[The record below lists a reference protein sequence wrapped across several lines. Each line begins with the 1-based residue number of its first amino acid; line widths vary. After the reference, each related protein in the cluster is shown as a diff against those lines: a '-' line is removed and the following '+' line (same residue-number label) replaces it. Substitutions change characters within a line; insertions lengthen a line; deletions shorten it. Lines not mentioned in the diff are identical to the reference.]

1 MNEFMNNEV
10 QENEVVEN
18 TTENNDV
25 VAVAADN
32 EQPQGLTT
40 GQTVG
45 GLTILTLAGYGAF
58 KITKKVFIGDKKH
71 NEPSLV
77 RKGWDKIKSLRK
89 KKEEPK
95 AEEAQEVEQTA
106 E

>member
-1 MNEFMNNEV
+1 MNENFENVEV

-25 VAVAADN
+25 VAVAAD

-40 GQTVG
+40 GEKVVG
-45 GLTILTLAGYGAF
+45 LAGVGLALYGAADLSIKGF
-58 KITKKVFIGDKKH
+58 KFCKNKVAPKVKAGFKKLFG
-71 NEPSLV
+71 
-77 RKGWDKIKSLRK
+77 K
-89 KKEEPK
+89 KKEEPV
-95 AEEAQEVEQTA
+95 EEAQEAEVTA